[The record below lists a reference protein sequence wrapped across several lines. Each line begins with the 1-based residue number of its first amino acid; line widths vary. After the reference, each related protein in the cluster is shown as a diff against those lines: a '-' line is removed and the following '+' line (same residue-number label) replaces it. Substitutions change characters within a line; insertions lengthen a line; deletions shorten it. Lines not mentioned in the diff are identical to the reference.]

1 MAESPTSPPS
11 PAGTLPRDAWNGTAS
26 MTLVGIDLG
35 GTKTEGIVLGV
46 DGSGLARWRVPTP
59 RGLALAAGT

>member
-1 MAESPTSPPS
+1 
-11 PAGTLPRDAWNGTAS
+11 